1 MKNNESSRLTDKI
14 IEALRKSALEIEKFQ
29 VEVALGKAEAKK
41 SFEEIK
47 KNLNQFIHD
56 SKFQIK
62 AGKEKVN
69 EIQVKL
75 DKLIVQLNLGKAETI
90 EAFNHQK
97 KELLNAIHELEV
109 KIKSNETLKKAYA
122 FVLIQLE
129 TFKVQLEILEKK
141 LDETFADREF
151 SLKKSKEKFLNYV
164 EDIKKKYSKKKETK
178 WEHFQNEISEAFSH
192 LKQAFS

>member
-1 MKNNESSRLTDKI
+1 MENNERARWTDKI
-14 IEALRKSALEIEKFQ
+14 IDALRKSALELEKFQ

-62 AGKEKVN
+62 VGKEKIT
-69 EIQVKL
+69 EIQAKL

-90 EAFNHQK
+90 ETFHYQK
-97 KELLNAIHELEV
+97 KQILDAIHELEV
-109 KIKSNETLKKAYA
+109 KIKSNETLKKAYT

-141 LDETFADREF
+141 LNKTMADKDF
-151 SLKKSKEKFLNYV
+151 SLKKSKEQFLNFV
-164 EDIKKKYSKKKETK
+164 ENLKKKYGKKKETK
-178 WEHFQNEISEAFSH
+178 WEHFQSEISEAFSH
-192 LKQAFS
+192 FKQAFA